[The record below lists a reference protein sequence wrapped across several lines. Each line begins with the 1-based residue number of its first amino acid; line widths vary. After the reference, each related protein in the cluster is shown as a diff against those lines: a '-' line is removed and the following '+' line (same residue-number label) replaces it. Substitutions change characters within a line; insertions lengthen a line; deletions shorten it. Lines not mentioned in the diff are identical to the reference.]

1 MLSWRP
7 AVVEPGGVLGEIV
20 ARKRKDVAERL
31 EGQSLEWLRARAEPT
46 ARSLAAALARPGAR
60 FIMEMKRTSPS
71 RGASAGHEPD
81 VVARAYADVA
91 DAISVLT
98 DTPYFRGSFADLR
111 AVRATFDGPIL
122 CKDFTVDVRQI
133 PEARAHGADAVLV
146 MLSVLGDEEAAACL
160 AEAERFAMGAI
171 VEVHDE
177 AELERA
183 LALDAKI
190 IGINNRDLKS
200 LETDLA
206 VTERLAPLV
215 PPGPL
220 VVAESGIR
228 SRADIARLA
237 PYADAFLVGSSLMAE
252 DDIAGAARR
261 LAFGRVK
268 ICGLGSPADLDRAR
282 TAGASLGGMIFAA
295 DSPRAVSDDA
305 AGAIAALA
313 SEQAFP
319 LVGVFRDAPV
329 ADIAAAAARFGLFA
343 VQLHGARSAS
353 EIEALRRSLPQGC
366 EIWTAVGVSQGG
378 DAVAGALGDRPL
390 FDTSVG
396 GRSGGT
402 GQSFDWNAVSGRAD
416 LAEGLLA
423 GGLGPDN
430 VEAAAQLGAWALD
443 VNSGVED
450 APGIKSA
457 EKLAALFEALRL
469 PVRDERMARDES
481 RRLGERGC

>member
-1 MLSWRP
+1 
-7 AVVEPGGVLGEIV
+7 
-20 ARKRKDVAERL
+20 
-31 EGQSLEWLRARAEPT
+31 
-46 ARSLAAALARPGAR
+46 
-60 FIMEMKRTSPS
+60 MKRTSPS

-133 PEARAHGADAVLV
+133 PEARAQGADAVLV
-146 MLSVLGDEEAAACL
+146 MLSVLDDEQAAACL
-160 AEAERFAMGAI
+160 AEAARFAMGAI

-177 AELERA
+177 AELARA
-183 LALDAKI
+183 LALGARI

-220 VVAESGIR
+220 VIAESGIR
-228 SRADIARLA
+228 SRTDVERLA

-268 ICGLGSPADLDRAR
+268 VCGLGSAADLDRAR
-282 TAGASLGGMIFAA
+282 AAGASLGGMIFAA
-295 DSPRAVSDDA
+295 DSPRAVSDDV
-305 AGAIAALA
+305 AGTIAARA
-313 SEQAFP
+313 GEQAFP
-319 LVGVFRDAPV
+319 LVGVFRDESV
-329 ADIAAAAARFGLFA
+329 ADIAAAAARFRLFA
-343 VQLHGARSAS
+343 VQLHSARSES
-353 EIEALRRSLPQGC
+353 EIEALRRTLPQGC
-366 EIWTAVGVSQGG
+366 EIWTAVGVSEDG
-378 DAVAGALGDRPL
+378 DAAAGAPGDRPL

-402 GQSFDWNAVSGRAD
+402 GQSFDWAAVSARPD
-416 LAEGLLA
+416 LAQGLLA

-430 VEAAAQLGAWALD
+430 VGAAAALGAWAVD

-450 APGIKSA
+450 APGVKSA
-457 EKLAALFEALRL
+457 DKLAALFEALRL
-469 PVRDERMARDES
+469 PVR
-481 RRLGERGC
+481 GERAAADEQPRRGEKEC

>member
-1 MLSWRP
+1 M
-7 AVVEPGGVLGEIV
+7 VEPGGVLGEIV

-31 EGQSLEWLRARAEPT
+31 EGQSLDWLRARAEPT
-46 ARSLAAALARPGAR
+46 RRSLAGALARPGAR

-111 AVRATFDGPIL
+111 AVRAMFDGPIL
-122 CKDFTVDVRQI
+122 CKDFTVDVRQV
-133 PEARAHGADAVLV
+133 PEARAQGADAVLV
-146 MLSVLGDEEAAACL
+146 MLSVLDDDEAAACM

-183 LALDAKI
+183 LALGAKI
-190 IGINNRDLKS
+190 IGINNRDLKT

-215 PPGPL
+215 PPGPIL
-220 VVAESGIR
+220 IAESGIR
-228 SRADIARLA
+228 SRADVERLA

-261 LAFGRVK
+261 LAYGRVK
-268 ICGLGSPADLDRAR
+268 VCGLTSPADLDRAR
-282 TAGASLGGMIFAA
+282 CAGASLGGMIFAS
-295 DSPRAVSDDA
+295 DSPRNVPEAVA
-305 AGAIAALA
+305 EKIATRAG
-313 SEQAFP
+313 EQGFP
-319 LVGVFRDAPV
+319 LVGVFRDTPV
-329 ADIAAAAARFGLFA
+329 ADIAAAARRFGLVA
-343 VQLHGARSAS
+343 VQLHGARSGS
-353 EIEALRRSLPQGC
+353 DIEVLRGSLPQGC
-366 EIWTAVGVSQGG
+366 EIWTAVGVSEGG
-378 DAVAGALGDRPL
+378 DTASGAIGDRPL
-390 FDTSVG
+390 FDTAVG

-402 GQSFDWNAVSGRAD
+402 GQSFDWDAVSARAD
-416 LAEGLLA
+416 LAQGLLA

-430 VEAAAQLGAWALD
+430 IAAAARLGAWGVD
-443 VNSGVED
+443 VNSGVEN
-450 APGIKSA
+450 APGVKSPA
-457 EKLAALFEALRL
+457 KLAALFEALRL
-469 PVRDERMARDES
+469 PVRQGTGTEAGKNS
-481 RRLGERGC
+481 VQGERRC